1 MNRTVFEI
9 QRKSLTQ
16 IASKAIH
23 AHILSGQKFI
33 EMPKIVNLASFLV
46 DFQTALIVD
55 YCALKIKV

>member
-1 MNRTVFEI
+1 MDRTMFEI

-33 EMPKIVNLASFLV
+33 KMPKVVNLASV